1 VSSCGH
7 VDTLVSAPRGPFFGP
22 LAHGFACG
30 AHIPIH
36 NAHPWNALVDPVSG
50 AQETCEALRESWG
63 ITDRQGWREQVD
75 LLLAGQ
81 NIGPRTDLLLHLRR
95 DLIGRYGRC
104 DLPMWR
110 DAIVHWG
117 ESNGSG
123 PDVVKELTT
132 TAGMIGRYESRFRA
146 DGLLPPDGI
155 VNSVLGY
162 DFGRAVNMA
171 RWGFGARFCD
181 RRAAES
187 IVLRAG
193 ELTRRH
199 YVSWPDFG
207 AGYAL
212 GRVVR
217 FDNEEYGHMYESVLG
232 PHRMLMNDP
241 GSPWRHIRFS

>member
-1 VSSCGH
+1 MSSCGH
-7 VDTLVSAPRGPFFGP
+7 VDTLVSDPRGPFFGA

-36 NAHPWNALVDPVSG
+36 NAQAWNALVDPAAG
-50 AQETCEALRESWG
+50 GEEARESLRENWG
-63 ITDRQGWREQVD
+63 ITSPEEWREQAD
-75 LLLAGQ
+75 YLLAGE
-81 NIGPRTDLLLHLRR
+81 NVGPETDHLLNLRR

-110 DAIVHWG
+110 DAIAQWAQWRG
-117 ESNGSG
+117 L
-123 PDVVKELTT
+123 DADLAKEFGR
-132 TAGMIGRYESRFRA
+132 TAGMIIRYEARFRA
-146 DGLLPPDGI
+146 DGILPLNGI

-171 RWGFGARFCD
+171 RWGFGAKYCD
-181 RRAAES
+181 YRTAES

-193 ELTRRH
+193 QLTRQY
-199 YVSWPDFG
+199 YVTWSDYG

-212 GRVVR
+212 GRVLR

-232 PHRMLMNDP
+232 PHRMLMFEQA
-241 GSPWRHIRFS
+241 SPWRHIPFS

>member
-7 VDTLVSAPRGPFFGP
+7 VDTLVSEPRGPFFGP

-36 NAHPWNALVDPVSG
+36 NAQAWNVLVDPVNCY
-50 AQETCEALRESWG
+50 QETRESLEESWG
-63 ITDRQGWREQVD
+63 ITTAEEWREQID
-75 LLLAGQ
+75 FLLAGE
-81 NIGPRTDLLLHLRR
+81 NVGPETDHLLHLRR

-110 DAIVHWG
+110 HAIDQWG
-117 ESNGSG
+117 EWRKV
-123 PDVVKELTT
+123 PEDRRKELSTS
-132 TAGMIGRYESRFRA
+132 AGVIIRYEARFRA
-146 DGLLPPDGI
+146 DGLLPPNWI

-181 RRAAES
+181 QRTAES

-193 ELTRRH
+193 ELTRQ
-199 YVSWPDFG
+199 YYTSWPDFG

-212 GRVVR
+212 GRVLR
-217 FDNEEYGHMYESVLG
+217 FDNEQYGHMYDSVLG
-232 PHRMLMNDP
+232 PHRMLMGDP
-241 GSPWRHIRFS
+241 GSPWRHIRF